1 MKDRMPMLVAALI
14 AMCLFPLAGYADAVS
29 CNVTDM
35 TLNGSAADACVL
47 VAGNTTTPGG
57 GWAVNTIPLWE
68 GGWVEEL
75 KVEGSD
81 SSDSVTLEG
90 MQFTLSASPIGG
102 NEGIWSLTAVD
113 LNGPEPINLGDYIDL
128 IGVLKGS
135 NQFAAFLFNDEM
147 IRTTSEGTWEITFI
161 KGNGNPGLSH
171 FSLYLRPDD
180 PVGYTP
186 VPEPSSLLLIGSG
199 ILGLGVLGRR
209 RIRR

>member
-1 MKDRMPMLVAALI
+1 MFAAVLFAI
-14 AMCLFPLAGYADAVS
+14 CLFPLAGNAVTMS

-35 TLNGSAADACVL
+35 TLNGSAADAC
-47 VAGNTTTPGG
+47 AFIEGNTTVPGG
-57 GWAVNTIPLWE
+57 GWAVNTIPLWD

-90 MQFTLSASPIGG
+90 IQFTLSASPIGG
-102 NEGIWSLTAVD
+102 NEGTWSLAAVD
-113 LNGPEPINLGDYIDL
+113 LNGSEPMDLGDHIDL

-135 NQFAAFLFNDEM
+135 PGFAAYLFQDEV
-147 IRTTSEGTWEITFI
+147 IQKSSDGTWQVTFVNNG
-161 KGNGNPGLSH
+161 GNNPGLSH
-171 FSLYLRPDD
+171 FSLYIRPDD

-199 ILGLGVLGRR
+199 ILGLGVLGRKR
-209 RIRR
+209 MKK